1 MVLVTFFYIENVHN
15 YHFAQF
21 LPKITTKRKQNKSSR
36 GNQVYTLSFLPILL
50 VQSCKFMH
58 HFFGNRRTFA
68 VVILQD
74 DTETKYSH

>member
-1 MVLVTFFYIENVHN
+1 MVALFYLKITHN
-15 YHFAQF
+15 YHFVAKTDCF
-21 LPKITTKRKQNKSSR
+21 ATKRKEN
-36 GNQVYTLSFLPILL
+36 GLPACINVYTLSFLPILL

-58 HFFGNRRTFA
+58 HFSKNRRTFA